1 MSDVSYVNGREPVDD
16 DALVEVGAA
25 PGFSMVAEILL
36 QHGAVSG
43 IAVSPDGARLIVTH
57 YGDSSVSLID
67 TSHHPVAQTAVYADE
82 PFAIAIAIADTYR
95 PRAYVSTV
103 SAAYDSILAVDV
115 RTNRVVAVHPV
126 AHSVTDLAVSPDG
139 KHVYA
144 SRTAV
149 DGADVAVL
157 DTETGT
163 VDAIGIAAAPGTTA
177 ECVRV
182 SPDGRRLYVAT
193 NGPSRAELVVIDAH
207 QKRVVNTVE
216 IASPIRDIALSPN
229 GATAYVASC
238 GPDLG
243 AVLDVLDIR
252 DTATNIIISTCKI
265 GEIAG
270 LLTQLTLSRNGER
283 AYLVGDENVTVLS
296 TLTYDVIGA
305 IAVGR
310 QSSCVIESPIGNC
323 LYIADYA
330 GAVTVLV
337 IASTTASA
345 DAPRPDDEPTAP
357 NQWAIPDL
365 LQLEPTPT

>member
-1 MSDVSYVNGREPVDD
+1 VSDVSYVNGREPVDGD
-16 DALVEVGAA
+16 GLVEVGVA
-25 PGFSMVAEILL
+25 PGFSVVAEIPV

-67 TSHHPVAQTAVYADE
+67 TSDHPVAQTAVYADE
-82 PFAIAIAIADTYR
+82 PFAITIADTGR

-163 VDAIGIAAAPGTTA
+163 VDAIGIAATPGTTT

-182 SPDGRRLYVAT
+182 SRDGCRLYVAT
-193 NGPSRAELVVIDAH
+193 NGPSCAELVVIDAH
-207 QKRVVNTVE
+207 QKRVVDTVE
-216 IASPIRDIALSPN
+216 IGSPIRDIALSPN

-243 AVLDVLDIR
+243 AVVDVV
-252 DTATNIIISTCKI
+252 DTATNIITSTCKI

-270 LLTQLTLSRNGER
+270 LLTQLTLSRDGQR
-283 AYLVGDENVTVLS
+283 AYLVSDDNVMVLS
-296 TLTYDVIGA
+296 TLTYDVIGG
-305 IAVGR
+305 IAVGG
-310 QSSCVIESPIGNC
+310 QPSCVIESPIGSC
-323 LYIADYA
+323 LYIADYV
-330 GAVTVLV
+330 GAVTVLA
-337 IASTTASA
+337 IESATASA
-345 DAPRPDDEPTAP
+345 DASTSDDEPTTP
-357 NQWAIPDL
+357 NLWAIPDL